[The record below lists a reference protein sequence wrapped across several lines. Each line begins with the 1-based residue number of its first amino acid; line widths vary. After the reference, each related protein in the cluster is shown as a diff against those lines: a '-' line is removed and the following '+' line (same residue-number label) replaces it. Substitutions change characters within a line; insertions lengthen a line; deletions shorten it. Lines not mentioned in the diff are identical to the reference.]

1 MALPGLEDLPI
12 ERPCLLGE
20 RLSAPL
26 ARTKAAALQLLQGG
40 DDIAQQAPVAVA
52 EFEEELP
59 VVRGIRLVAEVLDR
73 VVFLVLAVKRRPA
86 DLVRQL
92 ALLLEQAL
100 LEVRQS
106 IFSHR
111 DLPRD
116 SGGAYLRLRR

>member
-12 ERPCLLGE
+12 ERPRLLGASRPADLGSAGEE
-20 RLSAPL
+20 RRGL
-26 ARTKAAALQLLQGG
+26 G
-40 DDIAQQAPVAVA
+40 DDLAQQAPVAVA
-52 EFEEELP
+52 EFVEELP
-59 VVRGIRLVAEVLDR
+59 VVRRIRLVAEVLDR

-116 SGGAYLRLRR
+116 SGGAYL